1 MPCRISEPFGGW
13 GAAVQTPTPV
23 SPALVHTTCSD
34 GLVRFPFHHFLS
46 RGALGGHC
54 HRLAVVGAGPGVGP
68 EEAVGAGRRFGR
80 KLPAVVCWISRLS
93 PEGDGRCRRRG
104 ECSQR
109 SSAGPAAPAERSG
122 SGCSPAPRSRAL
134 AAIWRSQPCRLARSG
149 GPALPGGAFH
159 SGPRGSLRSPVGSVV
174 PRFAQGGL
182 SPHSGGQRH
191 SLGKWFT
198 RRQRDQSPQRE
209 AHPDRGLS

>member
-68 EEAVGAGRRFGR
+68 EEAVGARPPVWTEASCCGVLDF
-80 KLPAVVCWISRLS
+80 PAFS
-93 PEGDGRCRRRG
+93 RRG
-104 ECSQR
+104 R
-109 SSAGPAAPAERSG
+109 SVQKARRVFSAKQCGARSPSRAERK
-122 SGCSPAPRSRAL
+122 
-134 AAIWRSQPCRLARSG
+134 WVQPCPPKPGLGRDLAFA
-149 GPALPGGAFH
+149 ALQACPLRG
-159 SGPRGSLRSPVGSVV
+159 SRPPRGRLSLRSTGVIKV
-174 PRFAQGGL
+174 PC
-182 SPHSGGQRH
+182 GQRRP
-191 SLGKWFT
+191 T
-198 RRQRDQSPQRE
+198 VRP
-209 AHPDRGLS
+209 RGP

>member
-23 SPALVHTTCSD
+23 SPALVHATCSD

-54 HRLAVVGAGPGVGP
+54 HRLAVDGAGPGVGP
-68 EEAVGAGRRFGR
+68 EEAVGARPPVWTEASCCGVLDF
-80 KLPAVVCWISRLS
+80 PAFS
-93 PEGDGRCRRRG
+93 RRG
-104 ECSQR
+104 QSVQKAR
-109 SSAGPAAPAERSG
+109 RVFSAKQCGATAPAERSG

-149 GPALPGGAFH
+149 GPALPGGAF
-159 SGPRGSLRSPVGSVV
+159 
-174 PRFAQGGL
+174 Q
-182 SPHSGGQRH
+182 
-191 SLGKWFT
+191 
-198 RRQRDQSPQRE
+198 
-209 AHPDRGLS
+209 